1 MSPNGLKTTVLMD
14 SPNLFWV
21 KILFERENGVE
32 GPGCHSVLSC
42 CQMSLIGLET
52 SFLMDS
58 ASIFW
63 LQILLERENRVGGLG
78 CHYVLSC
85 F

>member
-32 GPGCHSVLSC
+32 GHDGSRISKNWISGWFLTHFSGCISMEESVLVKRSFC
-42 CQMSLIGLET
+42 PLGNPT
-52 SFLMDS
+52 SGF
-58 ASIFW
+58 FRQW
-63 LQILLERENRVGGLG
+63 
-78 CHYVLSC
+78 
-85 F
+85 